1 MIWIDIVCLV
11 CILLFTLVGVW
22 RGFLRSV
29 FRLGAWACAIVGAY
43 ISQDFLSGFIA
54 RNLDISGFTVK
65 LVCICVGFLV
75 PFLAIS
81 LIGIFANK
89 AISGTAVSKVNRA
102 FGGVFGAIKAYAIC
116 FVLLTILHIIPV
128 SGSLKEARNNST
140 SYSIYKANIELLGF
154 SSEEVD
160 LIGVAEKKASEL
172 SKELTDKAMEK
183 AKEGATQA
191 AEEIKNKA
199 EEEAKKIIDEG
210 AKKAIED
217 AKAAAQEKTKKHRKK
232 KRVADTEG
240 DEIEYNSEKD
250 IPIDE

>member
-11 CILLFTLVGVW
+11 FILLFTLIGVW

-43 ISQDFLSGFIA
+43 ISQDFLSDTIA
-54 RNLDISGFTVK
+54 RNLEISGFTVK

-75 PFLAIS
+75 PFLVVS

-116 FVLLTILHIIPV
+116 FVLLTILHILPV
-128 SGSLKEARNNST
+128 SGGLKDARNNSA
-140 SYSIYKANIELLGF
+140 SYSVYKANIELLGF

-183 AKEGATQA
+183 AKEGAAQA
-191 AEEIKNKA
+191 AEEVKNKA
-199 EEEAKKIIDEG
+199 EEG
-210 AKKAIED
+210 AKKAVEE
-217 AKAAAQEKTKKHRKK
+217 AKASAQEKIKKHRKK
-232 KRVADTEG
+232 KHVADEDG
-240 DEIEYNSEKD
+240 DEIEYSSEKD

>member
-43 ISQDFLSGFIA
+43 ISQDFLSDTIA
-54 RNLDISGFTVK
+54 RNLEISGFTVK

-75 PFLAIS
+75 PFLVVS

-116 FVLLTILHIIPV
+116 FVLLTILHILPV
-128 SGSLKEARNNST
+128 SGGLKDARNNSA
-140 SYSIYKANIELLGF
+140 SYSVYKANIELLGF

-183 AKEGATQA
+183 AKEGAAQA
-191 AEEIKNKA
+191 AEEVKNKA
-199 EEEAKKIIDEG
+199 EEG
-210 AKKAIED
+210 AKKAVEE
-217 AKAAAQEKTKKHRKK
+217 AKASAQEKIKKHRKK